1 MSKSIDASISSHHR
15 SYDYKNPQF
24 AISVY
29 IKASARSDGEH
40 DYVIAQ
46 ALAAFSHQSC
56 FDSGSKQDLK
66 SRDAD
71 SPSGISISI
80 VMVKPMRVRTN

>member
-1 MSKSIDASISSHHR
+1 VSKSTDASISSHHR

-40 DYVIAQ
+40 DYIIAQ
-46 ALAAFSHQSC
+46 ALAAFEK
-56 FDSGSKQDLK
+56 FKG
-66 SRDAD
+66 
-71 SPSGISISI
+71 
-80 VMVKPMRVRTN
+80 